1 MDQGLQGAPEQISRS
16 ESWQSLFLW
25 FGLLTGPGA
34 WTIML
39 LVNYSL
45 EEVISCTAAA
55 ATPGVVLGFGVKPIV
70 LILNTVLAAAT
81 LLAGLVSFRCYRLL
95 TRSEIKSATDERAR
109 WMAVA
114 GIMLSILFLVIIVV
128 SSAPPFLL
136 DVCEPPL

>member
-1 MDQGLQGAPEQISRS
+1 MDQGLRDAPEQISRS
-16 ESWQSLFLW
+16 ESSHSLLLW
-25 FGLLTGPGA
+25 FGVLTGPGA

-45 EEVISCTAAA
+45 EEVISCTAGA
-55 ATPGVVLGFGVKPIV
+55 ATPGLILGFGVKSII
-70 LILNTVLAAAT
+70 LILNTVLAAVT
-81 LLAGLVSFRCYRLL
+81 LVAGLVSFRCHRLL
-95 TRSEIKSATDERAR
+95 TRGGIKNATGERAQ

-114 GIMLSILFLVIIVV
+114 GIMFSILFLVIIVI

>member
-1 MDQGLQGAPEQISRS
+1 MDQGLQDAPEQISRS
-16 ESWQSLFLW
+16 ESRQSLLLW

-55 ATPGVVLGFGVKPIV
+55 ATPGLVLGFGLKSII
-70 LILNTVLAAAT
+70 LILNAVLAAVT
-81 LLAGLVSFRCYRLL
+81 LIAGLVSFRCYRFL
-95 TRSEIKSATDERAR
+95 TRGDIKSATDERAR

-114 GIMLSILFLVIIVV
+114 GIMLSILFLLIIAI
-128 SSAPPFLL
+128 SSAAPFLL